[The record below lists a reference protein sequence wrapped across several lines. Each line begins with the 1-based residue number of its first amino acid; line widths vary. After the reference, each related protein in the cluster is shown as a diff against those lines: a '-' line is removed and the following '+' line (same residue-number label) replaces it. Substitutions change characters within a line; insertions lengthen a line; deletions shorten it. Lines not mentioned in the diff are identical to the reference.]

1 MFIRLSLFQ
10 KILQINC
17 NRFKLDADPKT
28 IHQIN
33 FSGNLDISEGS
44 TMFFIIEEANETVLG
59 FSKGT
64 VKLLWFYF
72 VLI

>member
-10 KILQINC
+10 KILKINS

-28 IHQIN
+28 IQQIN

-64 VKLLWFYF
+64 V
-72 VLI
+72 

>member
-28 IHQIN
+28 IQQIN

-44 TMFFIIEEANETVLG
+44 TMFFIIEEANETV
-59 FSKGT
+59 
-64 VKLLWFYF
+64 
-72 VLI
+72 

>member
-28 IHQIN
+28 IQQIN

-72 VLI
+72 LLI

>member
-28 IHQIN
+28 IQQIN
-33 FSGNLDISEGS
+33 FSGNLHISEGS